1 MLVLGRKCEN
11 VRQCGPSGG
20 IRSQNDVSDPGLF
33 FTLLSIH
40 HETSNSLLICP
51 PTMAFCLTTGSIQ
64 VFCFDLTPLE

>member
-1 MLVLGRKCEN
+1 MVVLGRKGEN
-11 VRQCGPSGG
+11 VRQWGPSGG
-20 IRSQNDVSDPGLF
+20 SRSQNDVSDPGLF

-40 HETSNSLLICP
+40 HEMSNSLLICP